1 VVDVVRVVQVLYL
14 ELRNSVKITCM
25 TTQAASRVML
35 LLSTAGWRPRQDF
48 KIGPAF
54 TVDPPLVFTIKR
66 PLPAVFL
73 EQIRAI
79 SDVTIALGSA

>member
-1 VVDVVRVVQVLYL
+1 M
-14 ELRNSVKITCM
+14 KISCM
-25 TTQAASRVML
+25 TTQAASQVML
-35 LLSTAGWRPRQDF
+35 LLSDAGWRPRQDF

-66 PLPAVFL
+66 PLPTAFL

-79 SDVTIALGSA
+79 SDVSIAVGCA